1 MQDSYENNSEAE
13 SQSVTA
19 RATVSSRPMTTSA
32 AATRQSSD
40 ASSVEAFTEPYSDIA
55 IAASE
60 MGTLSGVKVKEGDVV
75 KSGDVVS
82 S

>member
-1 MQDSYENNSEAE
+1 
-13 SQSVTA
+13 
-19 RATVSSRPMTTSA
+19 MTTSA